1 MRAEDQVFNFETSIP
16 RDAVGDIVIVAINIS
31 DEEICCSYF
40 LLRFLFLILPSHF
53 SSLLAPGT
61 TFLVFQCHRCWSLS
75 SELQTLSADGVNVG
89 VVDNVADVA
98 N

>member
-1 MRAEDQVFNFETSIP
+1 MRAEDQVFNFEASIP
-16 RDAVGDIVIVAINIS
+16 RDAVVDIVIVAINIS

-40 LLRFLFLILPSHF
+40 LLRFFCFLFFPLT
-53 SSLLAPGT
+53 SLLAPGT
-61 TFLVFQCHRCWSLS
+61 TFLVFQCHRCRSLS
-75 SELQTLSADGVNVG
+75 AELQTLAADGVNVG